1 MNLMWLNQASIH
13 AFGLLAQ
20 LVPEHRWQE
29 MRDAW
34 RHDSPNSTPLPVNWI
49 LGIGAVLVLLI
60 VTSWVKQ
67 WIRKRRDAHAPLAS
81 FDQMMRDLGV
91 GWSDRKLL
99 IRIAQQQKLPA
110 PLTLVLSG
118 ETLSFHAAAYAGVQP
133 TMYRNLILSRAAAL
147 RLRLFGTTA
156 TQVAAES

>member
-1 MNLMWLNQASIH
+1 MKPMLESWSIQA
-13 AFGLLAQ
+13 FELLAQ
-20 LVPEHRWQE
+20 MLPADRLQE
-29 MRDAW
+29 FSRVW
-34 RHDSPNSTPLPVNWI
+34 RHEQDPSQGRPLPVWI
-49 LGIGAVLVLLI
+49 LALGAVLLLLI
-60 VTSWVKQ
+60 LTNWIQQ
-67 WIRKRRDAHAPLAS
+67 WIRRRREAHAPLAS

-99 IRIAQQQKLPA
+99 IRIAQQQKLPS

-118 ETLSFHAAAYAGVQP
+118 ETLSFHAAAYAGAQP

-156 TQVAAES
+156 SQVAAQA